1 MWTSVNL
8 NYFRIWMKLL
18 DNLSNLRQIMK
29 EEEYLRN
36 KDSKLKT
43 KSKDSILGTNME
55 AYKFRELF
63 T

>member
-1 MWTSVNL
+1 
-8 NYFRIWMKLL
+8 MKLL